1 MREQAPGL
9 LQGRFK
15 SHFRRLE
22 RVERNVYQLL
32 ELTVPD
38 GGSLAADVLADG
50 RKKAG
55 ADPELELVRRI
66 LALRLDCPERALE
79 TVGVGILN
87 IVRVKPGGDAV
98 MINADDI
105 DDLGGLVNRLALHAA
120 DPRDA
125 LRAGSFVKFLLDAY
139 GAKGLLVFARALA
152 PGVSVDA
159 ACRAAT
165 GKPAVMLQL
174 QWGES
179 LSREQPMK
187 GILPFMRWAA
197 GLLRPYRFFCW
208 MLAVGILIQTIYAML
223 MPLWLNQLFDRGIT
237 PHDAHVIWLTL
248 AYLIGGF
255 LVTAVAG
262 LGIDFSVSTLG
273 PRALN
278 DVRRRVFDKLLT
290 LSSRSLNRFKSGDIV
305 TIFAADVFI
314 VENAVIRAIS
324 GIVSKSFLMIG
335 SLITAFALD
344 WRMALATIILL
355 AIAFWAPRQISRFA
369 VKASYARKVED
380 GKIAGF
386 IKETVQL
393 LPVIRALHVDGHR
406 RDRFNSL
413 TSDIYDASYKQ
424 YLLGELTTRATV
436 FAVSAAQ
443 LGIIGLGAALSLTGT
458 VSGGVVV
465 AYIGLLLA
473 IGGAAGGIAALIPT
487 AIQAVGSWQ
496 RIESLLSYPDDQPVV
511 KNAKPLREP
520 LSKVALRG
528 VSFSYTGDRLNLDDV
543 TFETPVPRRVALVGP
558 SGSGKSTVI
567 NLLSRNYD
575 ATSGSILLNDTDI
588 REIDYQSLHSLIA
601 VVNQDTTL
609 FDGSIRYNI
618 KIGRMD
624 ATDAEV
630 EQAARA
636 AEIHDFIK
644 TLPNGYDTDAG
655 EGGKLLS
662 GGQRQRI
669 VIARALLRDPG
680 ILLLDEATSALDAEA
695 EAAIND
701 TLSRVTAN
709 RTLFSV
715 THRLSSCPDMDLICA
730 FRDGQLVETGTH
742 DQLLALDGLYAGMW
756 EKQSDISIGNAGQD
770 VAISVERLRKIPLF
784 AGVPQDDL
792 ERVRN
797 MLRVEEVAA
806 DTVLTIEGTVTGR
819 FYIIARGS
827 VESTVLLGDGTALTM
842 EILEVGD
849 FFGEFALLDGIPNPT
864 TCRTR
869 FPCLLLSLSRQ
880 DLRRVADLHR
890 TSGEQSQMEKEIAAT
905 LDRRLDAKL
914 EELVGRRLESR
925 RAASGAPPDTAREA
939 T

>member
-1 MREQAPGL
+1 MKEQAQSVM
-9 LQGRFK
+9 QGRFK
-15 SHFRRLE
+15 FPTRRFQ
-22 RVERNVYQLL
+22 RVEQRVYELL
-32 ELTVPD
+32 KLNIPD
-38 GGSLAADVLADG
+38 EGGLAASVLVSA
-50 RKKAG
+50 RKNSGTDA
-55 ADPELELVRRI
+55 ELDLVERI
-66 LALRLDCPERALE
+66 LTERLGCPEAALGLI
-79 TVGVGILN
+79 GVGILN
-87 IVRVKPGGDAV
+87 LVRVKPGDDVV
-98 MINADDI
+98 MVNADDVN
-105 DDLGGLVNRLALHAA
+105 DLDGLASRLASHAA
-120 DPRDA
+120 QARDA
-125 LRAGSFVKFLLDAY
+125 IRAGSFVRFLLDVYDARV
-139 GAKGLLVFARALA
+139 LLDFARAMK
-152 PGVSVDA
+152 PGVSIDEV
-159 ACRAAT
+159 CRSVT

-179 LSREQPMK
+179 LSRERPLK

-197 GLLRPYRFFCW
+197 GLLRPYHFFCW
-208 MLAVGILIQTIYAML
+208 LLAIGILIQTIYAML
-223 MPLWLNQLFDRGIT
+223 MPLWLNQLFDHGIT
-237 PHDAHVIWLTL
+237 PHNAHVIWLTL

-273 PRALN
+273 PKALN
-278 DVRRRVFDKLLT
+278 DVRRRVFDKLLA
-290 LSSRSLNRFKSGDIV
+290 LSSRSLNRFKSGDVV

-344 WRMALATIILL
+344 WRMALTTIILL
-355 AIAFWAPRQISRFA
+355 AIAFWAPRQVSRFA

-386 IKETVQL
+386 VKETVQL
-393 LPVIRALHVDGHR
+393 LPMIRTLHIGGHR
-406 RDRFNSL
+406 RDQFNGY

-443 LGIIGLGAALSLTGT
+443 LGIIGLGAVLSLSGT

-511 KNAKPLREP
+511 QNAMPMNEP
-520 LSKVALRG
+520 LSRVALRD
-528 VSFSYTGDRLNLDDV
+528 VSFSYVGDRLNLDDV
-543 TFETPVPRRVALVGP
+543 TLETPVPRRIALVGP

-575 ATSGSILLNDTDI
+575 ATSGSVVLNDTDI
-588 REIDYQSLHSLIA
+588 REIDDRSLFSLIA

-618 KIGRMD
+618 RIGRMD
-624 ATDAEV
+624 ATDAEI

-636 AEIHDFIK
+636 AEIHSFIV
-644 TLPNGYDTDAG
+644 TLPNGYETDVG

-669 VIARALLRDPG
+669 VIARALLRDPK

-701 TLSRVTAN
+701 TLARVTAN
-709 RTLFSV
+709 RMLFSV

-730 FRDGQLVETGTH
+730 FRDGKLVETGTH
-742 DQLLALDGLYAGMW
+742 DELLARNGLYAGMW
-756 EKQSDISIGNAGQD
+756 EKQSDISIANAGQD

-784 AGVPQDDL
+784 ASVPQDDL
-792 ERVRN
+792 ERVRA
-797 MLRVEEVAA
+797 MLRVEEVQA
-806 DTVLTIEGTVTGR
+806 DTVLTVEGTATGR

-827 VESTVLLGDGTALTM
+827 VESTVRLGDGATLTM

-849 FFGEFALLDGIPNPT
+849 FFGEFALLEDVPNPT

-880 DLRRVADLHR
+880 DLRHVADLHR

-914 EELVGRRLESR
+914 DELVGRRLEAR
-925 RAASGAPPDTAREA
+925 RSAAGTAPANAKDRA
-939 T
+939 